1 MVKLVQVK
9 EDKEINITVRYKDGN
24 KQTLWSVSDNNAYSD
39 QPFKSL
45 SEHPF

>member
-9 EDKEINITVRYKDGN
+9 EDKEINIAVRYKKGN
-24 KQTLWSVSDNNAYSD
+24 KLTLWSVSDHNAYSD
-39 QPFKSL
+39 QPFESL